1 MIKIFVLKKK
11 KNVFQLYLNSLKQK
25 GHIYETQNLAKQFK
39 MFILMTK
46 SKVISHNFC
55 FLKYISNKKHNF
67 TVKSQEV

>member
-1 MIKIFVLKKK
+1 
-11 KNVFQLYLNSLKQK
+11 
-25 GHIYETQNLAKQFK
+25 
-39 MFILMTK
+39 MTK